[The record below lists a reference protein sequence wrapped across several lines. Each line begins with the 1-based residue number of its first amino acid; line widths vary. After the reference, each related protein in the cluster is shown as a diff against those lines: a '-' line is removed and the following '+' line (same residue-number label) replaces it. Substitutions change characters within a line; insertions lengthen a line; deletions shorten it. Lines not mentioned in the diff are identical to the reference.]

1 MKARLF
7 LMILFLPVMLTF
19 NFIGILYCLSKVAFE
34 NGYEHTLELLKKA
47 SER

>member
-7 LMILFLPVMLTF
+7 LMVLFLPIMLTF
-19 NFIGILYCLSKVAFE
+19 NFIGGLYCLSKVAFE

-47 SER
+47 SEK